1 MNVKPGFIWCGQLN
15 LTIQLGLSSTQ
26 QMRESIQVQ
35 FESILRLGSSCATP
49 ALCILLGC

>member
-26 QMRESIQVQ
+26 QMRKSIQIQ
-35 FESILRLGSSCATP
+35 FKLILHTQRQLYVSCWDA
-49 ALCILLGC
+49 GV